1 MPDLHGMDRPEI
13 LQILFHPRSEAKS
26 PAPAQSRDIDI
37 AVAPDAVIGCRLFT
51 AAKEAPTILFFHGN
65 GEIVQDYNEIGPLYA
80 GQGLNFLVTDYRG
93 YGWSTGRPSVSAL
106 LGDAHILYREFN
118 RWLPEHGYTGKLFI
132 MGRSLGSACAIE
144 LAAAYNKDINGLII
158 ESGFAESMP
167 LAETLGLDH
176 AAMGLTEEDGFNNA
190 QKIASVTKPTFILHG
205 LRDTL
210 IPIWQAEKLH
220 AACAAR
226 SKELQV
232 IPGAEHNTMIAV
244 GGTLYFQ
251 AIKRYIDQVTGEN
264 DWRSRRKR
272 LKNEQK
278 S

>member
-1 MPDLHGMDRPEI
+1 MPDIHEMDHPEI
-13 LQILFHPRSEAKS
+13 SQALFHPRSGTKS
-26 PAPAQSRDIDI
+26 PAPARTQDLDIT
-37 AVAPDAVIGCRLFT
+37 VAPDAVIGCRLFT
-51 AAKEAPTILFFHGN
+51 ADKEAPSILFFHGN
-65 GEIVQDYNEIGPLYA
+65 GEIVPDYNETGPLYT

-93 YGWSTGRPSVSAL
+93 YGWSTGRPSVSTL

-167 LAETLGLDH
+167 LAETLGLNL
-176 AAMGLTEEDGFNNA
+176 AAMGLTEDDGFHNA
-190 QKIASVTKPTFILHG
+190 QKIAAVTKPTFILHG
-205 LRDTL
+205 MRDTL

-232 IPGAEHNTMIAV
+232 IPGAEHNTMTAV
-244 GGTLYFQ
+244 GGLLYFQ
-251 AIKRYIDQVTGEN
+251 TIKRYIDQVTGEN
-264 DWRSRRKR
+264 NWRARRKR
-272 LKNEQK
+272 FKNEQK
-278 S
+278 H

>member
-1 MPDLHGMDRPEI
+1 MPDIHEMDRPEI
-13 LQILFHPRSEAKS
+13 SQILFHPRFGAKS
-26 PAPAQSRDIDI
+26 PAPALARDIDI

-65 GEIVQDYNEIGPLYA
+65 GEIVPDYNETGPLYA

-93 YGWSTGRPSVSAL
+93 YGWSTGRPSASAL
-106 LGDAHILYREFN
+106 LDDAHILYREFN
-118 RWLPEHGYTGKLFI
+118 NWLPEHGYNGKLFI
-132 MGRSLGSACAIE
+132 MGRSLGSACALE

-158 ESGFAESMP
+158 ESGFADSMP
-167 LAETLGLDH
+167 LAETLGLNL
-176 AAMGLTEEDGFNNA
+176 AAMGLAEEDGFNNA
-190 QKIASVTKPTFILHG
+190 QKIAAVTQPTFIMHG
-205 LRDTL
+205 MRDTL

-244 GGTLYFQ
+244 GGILYFQ

-264 DWRSRRKR
+264 NWRVRRKR
-272 LKNEQK
+272 FKNEQK
-278 S
+278 N

>member
-1 MPDLHGMDRPEI
+1 MLDPHEMDRPEI
-13 LQILFHPRSEAKS
+13 LQILFHPRSGAES
-26 PAPAQSRDIDI
+26 PVPARARDIDI

-118 RWLPEHGYTGKLFI
+118 HWLPGHGYTGKLFI

-144 LAAAYNKDINGLII
+144 LAAAYNKDVNGLII

-167 LAETLGLDH
+167 LAETLGLNL
-176 AAMGLTEEDGFNNA
+176 AAMGLTEEDGFNNE

-220 AACAAR
+220 AACGAR

-232 IPGAEHNTMIAV
+232 IPGAEHNTMTAV
-244 GGTLYFQ
+244 GGILYFQ

-264 DWRSRRKR
+264 SWRSRRKR
-272 LKNEQK
+272 FKNEQK
-278 S
+278 N

>member
-13 LQILFHPRSEAKS
+13 LQILFHPRSEPKS

-37 AVAPDAVIGCRLFT
+37 AVASDAVIGCRLFT

-144 LAAAYNKDINGLII
+144 IAAAYNKDINGLII

-167 LAETLGLDH
+167 LAETLGLDP

-210 IPIWQAEKLH
+210 IPVWQAEKLH

-244 GGTLYFQ
+244 GGALYFQ